1 MRPGDFRYY
10 SHFAYAT
17 TRYMGPGWALVG
29 DAAAFLDPYYSPG
42 LDHVG
47 FSVEATTRLVLEDRA
62 GRLTPA
68 RIEEHNQIF
77 LRSYWRFFESVFEG
91 KYYYMGESDL
101 LSAAMLFDTAQYY
114 IFVVIPAYRFLG
126 RYHWMP
132 VLGHPKAFF
141 FYHLMRLYHRR
152 FQALAELRHET
163 GEAGRRN
170 AGRRVRAFYDLGF
183 APWRMAARATRLWL
197 AAELDG
203 VRLAVRRRLRGRRPS
218 AAAEGAQPVGGVPER
233 P

>member
-1 MRPGDFRYY
+1 MLDATLERSPL
-10 SHFAYAT
+10 HFHVAVFPDEYLAYVS
-17 TRYMGPGWALVG
+17 RQYMGEGWALLG

-68 RIEEHNQIF
+68 RIEEHNETF

-91 KYYYMGESDL
+91 KYYYMGEADL

-152 FQALAELRHET
+152 FRRLAELRHAC

-170 AGRRVRAFYDLGF
+170 AGRRIRAFYDLGF
-183 APWRMAARATRLWL
+183 APWRMAARACRLWF
-197 AAELDG
+197 AAEIDALY
-203 VRLAVRRRLRGRRPS
+203 
-218 AAAEGAQPVGGVPER
+218 
-233 P
+233 